1 MIGRIQFSKG
11 LFPNQWPYN
20 MTSTPHSAFAQSI
33 AEALN
38 KECFCI
44 TLDRPALHDALL
56 RDSGNTINQE
66 LIDARPNLFS
76 NAPMF
81 LSADLLA
88 QMQTTVRAIEAVARQ
103 PRYREHIAAQ
113 SPGIAQHQ
121 FGPLGVFM
129 GYDFHL
135 SANGPRLIE
144 INTNAGGAFLNAAL
158 ANAQRACCIE
168 METCMDLNDDVD
180 KFDKAFW
187 NMFLNEWHLGERS
200 DMPTRVAIVDEN
212 PEEQYLYPEFQLARD
227 FFERHAVDALIVDAA
242 ALEYDG
248 SRLLASGK
256 PIDMVYNRLVDFAL
270 DNPAHAALR
279 QAYLDNAV
287 VLTPHPGVHALFADK
302 RNLIVLSDR
311 DLLASWGVDE
321 ATLTALGN
329 VLRTESVTAE
339 KAEQLWARR
348 KQLFFKPAVG
358 YGGKAVYR
366 GDKLTR
372 GTWEEI
378 IKGGYV
384 AQEFAPPSERMIE
397 IDGNKEARKAD
408 IRLYTYDGNILLTAA
423 RLYQGQTTNF
433 RTPGGGF
440 APVFAI

>member
-1 MIGRIQFSKG
+1 MLK
-11 LFPNQWPYN
+11 
-20 MTSTPHSAFAQSI
+20 TPPFAQSI
-33 AEALN
+33 ADALN
-38 KECFCI
+38 KDCFCI
-44 TLDRPALHDALL
+44 TLDRPALHEALL
-56 RDSGNTINQE
+56 RDSGNTISQA

-76 NAPMF
+76 NASMF
-81 LSADLLA
+81 LSSELLA
-88 QMQTTVRAIEAVARQ
+88 QMLATVRAIEAVAQ
-103 PRYREHIAAQ
+103 LPQYRAQIAAW
-113 SPGIAQHQ
+113 SPDIAQHR

-158 ANAQRACCIE
+158 ANAQRACCME
-168 METCMDLNDDVD
+168 MESCMELNSDAD

-187 NMFLNEWHLGERS
+187 NMFLNEWRLQGRS
-200 DMPTRVAIVDEN
+200 GVPTRVAIVDEN

-227 FFERHAVDALIVDAA
+227 FFERHAVEAVIVDPA
-242 ALEYDG
+242 ALTYDG
-248 SRLLASGK
+248 TQLLANGK
-256 PIDMVYNRLVDFAL
+256 PVDMIYNRLVDFAL
-270 DNPAHAALR
+270 DNPAHAAMR
-279 QAYLDNAV
+279 QAYLDDAI

-302 RNLIVLSDR
+302 RNLVVLSDR
-311 DLLASWGVDE
+311 DLLASWGIDE
-321 ATLTALGN
+321 TSLVALGN
-329 VLRTESVTAE
+329 VLKTEVVTQE

-348 KQLFFKPAVG
+348 KQLFFKPAAG

-397 IDGNKEARKAD
+397 IDGHKEARKAD

-440 APVFAI
+440 APVFSV

>member
-1 MIGRIQFSKG
+1 
-11 LFPNQWPYN
+11 
-20 MTSTPHSAFAQSI
+20 
-33 AEALN
+33 
-38 KECFCI
+38 
-44 TLDRPALHDALL
+44 
-56 RDSGNTINQE
+56 
-66 LIDARPNLFS
+66 
-76 NAPMF
+76 
-81 LSADLLA
+81 
-88 QMQTTVRAIEAVARQ
+88 
-103 PRYREHIAAQ
+103 
-113 SPGIAQHQ
+113 
-121 FGPLGVFM
+121 
-129 GYDFHL
+129 
-135 SANGPRLIE
+135 
-144 INTNAGGAFLNAAL
+144 
-158 ANAQRACCIE
+158 
-168 METCMDLNDDVD
+168 METCMDLNDDND
-180 KFDKAFW
+180 KFDWAFW
-187 NMFLNEWHLGERS
+187 NMFLNEWHLQGRAGS
-200 DMPTRVAIVDEN
+200 PTRVAIVDEQ

-227 FFERHAVDALIVDAA
+227 FFERHAVEAVIVDAA

-248 SRLLASGK
+248 TRLLASGK
-256 PIDMVYNRLVDFAL
+256 PVDMVYNRLVDFVL

-279 QAYLDNAV
+279 QAYLDDAV

-321 ATLTALGN
+321 SSLLALGN
-329 VLRTESVTAE
+329 VLRTEVVTPE

-348 KQLFFKPAVG
+348 KQLFFKPAAG

-378 IKGGYV
+378 VKGGYV

-440 APVFAI
+440 APIFSV

>member
-1 MIGRIQFSKG
+1 
-11 LFPNQWPYN
+11 
-20 MTSTPHSAFAQSI
+20 MTSTPPPSFAQSV

-56 RDSGNTINQE
+56 RDSGNTITQE

-81 LSADLLA
+81 LSAELLA
-88 QMQTTVRAIEAVARQ
+88 QMHSTVRAIESVARL
-103 PRYREHIAAQ
+103 PMYREYIAAQ
-113 SPGIAQHQ
+113 SPAIAQHES
-121 FGPLGVFM
+121 GPLGVFM

-168 METCMDLNDDVD
+168 METCMDLNDDND
-180 KFDKAFW
+180 KFDWAFW
-187 NMFLNEWHLGERS
+187 NMFLNEWHLQGRAGS
-200 DMPTRVAIVDEN
+200 PTRVAIVDEQ

-227 FFERHAVDALIVDAA
+227 FFERHAVEAVIVDAA

-248 SRLLASGK
+248 TRLLASGK
-256 PIDMVYNRLVDFAL
+256 PVDMVYNRLVDFVL

-279 QAYLDNAV
+279 QAYLDDAV

-321 ATLTALGN
+321 SSLLALGN
-329 VLRTESVTAE
+329 VLRTEVVTPE

-348 KQLFFKPAVG
+348 KQLFFKPAAG

-378 IKGGYV
+378 VKGGYV

-440 APVFAI
+440 APIFSV

>member
-1 MIGRIQFSKG
+1 
-11 LFPNQWPYN
+11 
-20 MTSTPHSAFAQSI
+20 MTSTPPPSFAQSV

-56 RDSGNTINQE
+56 RDSGNTITQE

-81 LSADLLA
+81 LSAELLA
-88 QMQTTVRAIEAVARQ
+88 QMHSTVRAIESVARL
-103 PRYREHIAAQ
+103 PMYREYIAAQ
-113 SPGIAQHQ
+113 SPAIAQHES
-121 FGPLGVFM
+121 GPLGVFM

-168 METCMDLNDDVD
+168 METCMDLNDDND
-180 KFDKAFW
+180 KFDWAFW
-187 NMFLNEWHLGERS
+187 NMFLNEWHLQGRAGS
-200 DMPTRVAIVDEN
+200 PTRVAIVDEQ

-227 FFERHAVDALIVDAA
+227 FFERHAVEAVIVDAA
-242 ALEYDG
+242 TLEYDG
-248 SRLLASGK
+248 TRLLASGK
-256 PIDMVYNRLVDFAL
+256 PVDMVYNRLVDFVL

-279 QAYLDNAV
+279 QAYLDDAV

-321 ATLTALGN
+321 SSLLALGN
-329 VLRTESVTAE
+329 VLRTEVVTPE

-348 KQLFFKPAVG
+348 KQLFFKPAAG

-378 IKGGYV
+378 VKGGYV

-440 APVFAI
+440 APIFSV

>member
-1 MIGRIQFSKG
+1 
-11 LFPNQWPYN
+11 
-20 MTSTPHSAFAQSI
+20 MTSTPPPSFAQSV

-56 RDSGNTINQE
+56 RDSGNTITQE

-81 LSADLLA
+81 LSAELLA
-88 QMQTTVRAIEAVARQ
+88 QMHSTVRAIESVARL
-103 PRYREHIAAQ
+103 PMYREYIAAQ
-113 SPGIAQHQ
+113 SPAIAQHES
-121 FGPLGVFM
+121 GPLGVFM

-168 METCMDLNDDVD
+168 METCMDLNDDND
-180 KFDKAFW
+180 KFDWAFW
-187 NMFLNEWHLGERS
+187 NMFLNELHLQGRAGS
-200 DMPTRVAIVDEN
+200 PTRVAIVDEQ

-227 FFERHAVDALIVDAA
+227 FFERHAVEAVIVDAA

-248 SRLLASGK
+248 TRLLASGK
-256 PIDMVYNRLVDFAL
+256 PVDMVYNRLVDFVL

-279 QAYLDNAV
+279 QAYLDDAV

-321 ATLTALGN
+321 SSLLALGN
-329 VLRTESVTAE
+329 VLRTEVVTPE

-348 KQLFFKPAVG
+348 KQLFFKPAAG

-378 IKGGYV
+378 VKGGYV

-440 APVFAI
+440 APIFSV

>member
-1 MIGRIQFSKG
+1 
-11 LFPNQWPYN
+11 
-20 MTSTPHSAFAQSI
+20 MTSTPPPSFAQSV

-56 RDSGNTINQE
+56 RDSGNTITQE

-81 LSADLLA
+81 LSAELLA
-88 QMQTTVRAIEAVARQ
+88 QMHSTVRAIESVARL
-103 PRYREHIAAQ
+103 PMYREYIAAQ
-113 SPGIAQHQ
+113 SPAIAQHES
-121 FGPLGVFM
+121 GPLGVFM

-168 METCMDLNDDVD
+168 METCMDLNDDND
-180 KFDKAFW
+180 KFDWAFW
-187 NMFLNEWHLGERS
+187 NMFLNEWHLQGRAGS
-200 DMPTRVAIVDEN
+200 PTRVAIVDEQ
-212 PEEQYLYPEFQLARD
+212 PEEQYLYPEFQLARG
-227 FFERHAVDALIVDAA
+227 FFERHAVEAVIVDAA

-248 SRLLASGK
+248 TRLLASGK
-256 PIDMVYNRLVDFAL
+256 PVDMVYNRLVDFVL

-279 QAYLDNAV
+279 QAYLDDAV

-321 ATLTALGN
+321 SSLLALGN
-329 VLRTESVTAE
+329 VLRTEVVTPE

-348 KQLFFKPAVG
+348 KQLFFKPAAG

-378 IKGGYV
+378 VKGGYV

-440 APVFAI
+440 APIFSV

>member
-1 MIGRIQFSKG
+1 
-11 LFPNQWPYN
+11 
-20 MTSTPHSAFAQSI
+20 MTSTPPPSFAQSV

-56 RDSGNTINQE
+56 RDSGNTITQE

-81 LSADLLA
+81 LSAELLA
-88 QMQTTVRAIEAVARQ
+88 QMHSTVRAIESVARL
-103 PRYREHIAAQ
+103 PMYREYIAAQ
-113 SPGIAQHQ
+113 SPAIAQHES
-121 FGPLGVFM
+121 GPLGVFM

-168 METCMDLNDDVD
+168 METCMDLNDDND
-180 KFDKAFW
+180 KFDWAFW
-187 NMFLNEWHLGERS
+187 NMFLNEWHLQGRAGS
-200 DMPTRVAIVDEN
+200 PTRVAIVDEQ

-227 FFERHAVDALIVDAA
+227 FFERHAVEAVIVDAA

-248 SRLLASGK
+248 TRLLASGK
-256 PIDMVYNRLVDFAL
+256 PVDMVYNRLVDFVL

-279 QAYLDNAV
+279 QAYLDDAV

-321 ATLTALGN
+321 SSLLALGN
-329 VLRTESVTAE
+329 VLRTEVVTPE

-348 KQLFFKPAVG
+348 KQLFFKPAAG

-378 IKGGYV
+378 VKGGYV

-408 IRLYTYDGNILLTAA
+408 IRL
-423 RLYQGQTTNF
+423 
-433 RTPGGGF
+433 
-440 APVFAI
+440 

>member
-1 MIGRIQFSKG
+1 
-11 LFPNQWPYN
+11 
-20 MTSTPHSAFAQSI
+20 MTSTPPPSFAQSV

-56 RDSGNTINQE
+56 RDSGNTITQE

-81 LSADLLA
+81 LSAELLA
-88 QMQTTVRAIEAVARQ
+88 QMHSTVRAIESVARL
-103 PRYREHIAAQ
+103 PMYREYIAAQ
-113 SPGIAQHQ
+113 SPAIAQHES
-121 FGPLGVFM
+121 GPLGVFM

-168 METCMDLNDDVD
+168 METCMDLNDDND
-180 KFDKAFW
+180 KFDWAFW
-187 NMFLNEWHLGERS
+187 NMFLNEWHLQGRAGS
-200 DMPTRVAIVDEN
+200 PTRVAIVDEQ

-227 FFERHAVDALIVDAA
+227 FFERHAVEAVIVDAA

-248 SRLLASGK
+248 TRLLASGK
-256 PIDMVYNRLVDFAL
+256 PVDMVYNRLVDFVL

-279 QAYLDNAV
+279 QAYLDDAV

-311 DLLASWGVDE
+311 DLLAGVSMR
-321 ATLTALGN
+321 
-329 VLRTESVTAE
+329 VHFSR
-339 KAEQLWARR
+339 
-348 KQLFFKPAVG
+348 
-358 YGGKAVYR
+358 
-366 GDKLTR
+366 
-372 GTWEEI
+372 
-378 IKGGYV
+378 
-384 AQEFAPPSERMIE
+384 
-397 IDGNKEARKAD
+397 
-408 IRLYTYDGNILLTAA
+408 
-423 RLYQGQTTNF
+423 
-433 RTPGGGF
+433 
-440 APVFAI
+440 

>member
-1 MIGRIQFSKG
+1 
-11 LFPNQWPYN
+11 
-20 MTSTPHSAFAQSI
+20 MTSTPPPSFAQSV

-56 RDSGNTINQE
+56 RDSGNTITQE

-81 LSADLLA
+81 LSAELLA
-88 QMQTTVRAIEAVARQ
+88 QMHSTVRAIESVARL
-103 PRYREHIAAQ
+103 PMYREYIAAQ
-113 SPGIAQHQ
+113 SPAIAQHES
-121 FGPLGVFM
+121 GPLGVFM

-168 METCMDLNDDVD
+168 METCMDLNDDND
-180 KFDKAFW
+180 KFDWAFW
-187 NMFLNEWHLGERS
+187 NMFLNEWHLQGRAGS
-200 DMPTRVAIVDEN
+200 PTRVAIVDEQ

-227 FFERHAVDALIVDAA
+227 FFERHAVEAVIVDAA

-248 SRLLASGK
+248 TRLLASGK
-256 PIDMVYNRLVDFAL
+256 PVDMVYNRLVDFVL

-279 QAYLDNAV
+279 QAYLDDAV

-321 ATLTALGN
+321 RSLLALGN
-329 VLRTESVTAE
+329 VLRTEVVTPE

-348 KQLFFKPAVG
+348 KQLFFKPAAG

-378 IKGGYV
+378 VKGGYV

-440 APVFAI
+440 APIFSV

>member
-1 MIGRIQFSKG
+1 MSSS
-11 LFPNQWPYN
+11 PPYPSF
-20 MTSTPHSAFAQSI
+20 TQSV

-38 KECFCI
+38 KDCFCI
-44 TLDRPALHDALL
+44 TLDRSALDDALL
-56 RDSGNTINQE
+56 RDSGNTISQE
-66 LIDARPNLFS
+66 LIQTHPNLFS

-81 LSADLLA
+81 LSSGLLA
-88 QMQTTVRAIEAVARQ
+88 RMLTTVRAIETVARL
-103 PRYREHIAAQ
+103 PRYREHIASW
-113 SPGIAQHQ
+113 SPAIAQQQ

-135 SANGPRLIE
+135 SATGPRLIE
-144 INTNAGGAFLNAAL
+144 INSNAGGAFLNAAL
-158 ANAQRACCIE
+158 ANAQRACCMEIE
-168 METCMDLNDDVD
+168 PYMKLNAAAE
-180 KFDKAFW
+180 KFDTVFW
-187 NMFLNEWHLGERS
+187 NMFLNEWHLAGRS
-200 DMPTRVAIVDEN
+200 GVPTRVAIVDEK

-227 FFERHAVDALIVDAA
+227 FFERHGVEAVIVDAV

-248 SRLLASGK
+248 SRLLVSGK
-256 PIDMVYNRLVDFAL
+256 PVDMVYNRLVDFAL
-270 DNPAHAALR
+270 DSPAHAALR
-279 QAYLDNAV
+279 AAYLDKAV

-321 ATLTALGN
+321 ASLAALGA
-329 VLRTESVTAE
+329 VLKTEIVTPE
-339 KAEQLWARR
+339 KAEQLWTRR
-348 KQLFFKPAVG
+348 KQLFFKPAAG

-372 GTWEEI
+372 STWEEI
-378 IKGGYV
+378 LKGGYV

-397 IDGNKEARKAD
+397 IDGTRKARKAD

-440 APVFAI
+440 APVFSV

>member
-1 MIGRIQFSKG
+1 
-11 LFPNQWPYN
+11 
-20 MTSTPHSAFAQSI
+20 MTSTPPPSFAQSV

-56 RDSGNTINQE
+56 RDSGNTITQE

-81 LSADLLA
+81 LSAELLA
-88 QMQTTVRAIEAVARQ
+88 QMHSTVRAIESVARL
-103 PRYREHIAAQ
+103 PMYREYIAAQ
-113 SPGIAQHQ
+113 SPAIAQHES
-121 FGPLGVFM
+121 GPLGVFM

-168 METCMDLNDDVD
+168 METCMDLNDDND
-180 KFDKAFW
+180 KFDWAFW
-187 NMFLNEWHLGERS
+187 NMFLNEWHLQGRAGS
-200 DMPTRVAIVDEN
+200 PTRVAIVDEQ

-227 FFERHAVDALIVDAA
+227 FFERHAVEAVIVDAA

-248 SRLLASGK
+248 TRLLASGK
-256 PIDMVYNRLVDFAL
+256 PVDMVYNRVVDFVL

-279 QAYLDNAV
+279 QAYLDDAV

-321 ATLTALGN
+321 SSLLALGN
-329 VLRTESVTAE
+329 VLRTEVVTPE

-348 KQLFFKPAVG
+348 KQLFFKPAAG

-378 IKGGYV
+378 VKGGYV

-440 APVFAI
+440 APIFSV

>member
-1 MIGRIQFSKG
+1 MT
-11 LFPNQWPYN
+11 
-20 MTSTPHSAFAQSI
+20 TSTPSPSFAQSV

-56 RDSGNTINQE
+56 RDSGNTISQA
-66 LIDARPNLFS
+66 LIEARPNLFS

-81 LSADLLA
+81 LSSDLLS
-88 QMQTTVRAIEAVARQ
+88 QMLATVKAIEAVARFPQ
-103 PRYREHIAAQ
+103 YQALIAAH
-113 SPGIAQHQ
+113 SPDIARHR

-135 SANGPRLIE
+135 SAKGPRLIE
-144 INTNAGGAFLNAAL
+144 INTNAGGAFLNALL
-158 ANAQRACCIE
+158 ANAQRACCVE
-168 METCMDLNDDVD
+168 MATCMNLHSDDEA
-180 KFDKAFW
+180 FDTAFW
-187 NMFLNEWHLGERS
+187 NMFLNEWQLAGRTGT
-200 DMPTRVAIVDEN
+200 PRRVAIVDDK

-227 FFERHAVDALIVDAA
+227 FFQRHAVEAVIVDAA
-242 ALEYDG
+242 ALAYDG
-248 SRLLASGK
+248 GRLLANGA
-256 PIDMVYNRLVDFAL
+256 PVDMVYNRLVDFAL
-270 DNPAHAALR
+270 DDAAHAALR

-302 RNLIVLSDR
+302 RNLIPLSDR
-311 DLLASWGVDE
+311 DLLASWGVDD
-321 ATLTALGN
+321 ASLTALGN
-329 VLRTESVTAE
+329 VLKTEAVTPE
-339 KAEQLWARR
+339 KAEHLWARR
-348 KQLFFKPAVG
+348 KQLFFKPATG

-372 GTWEEI
+372 STWEDI
-378 IKGGYV
+378 VKGGYV

-397 IDGNKEARKAD
+397 VEGAREARKAD
-408 IRLYTYDGNILLTAA
+408 IRLYTYDGKILLTAA

-440 APVFAI
+440 APVFSV

>member
-1 MIGRIQFSKG
+1 
-11 LFPNQWPYN
+11 
-20 MTSTPHSAFAQSI
+20 MTSTPPPSFAQSV

-44 TLDRPALHDALL
+44 TLDRPALHYALL
-56 RDSGNTINQE
+56 RDSGNTITQE

-81 LSADLLA
+81 LSAELLA
-88 QMQTTVRAIEAVARQ
+88 QMHSTVRAIESVARL
-103 PRYREHIAAQ
+103 PMYREYIAAQ
-113 SPGIAQHQ
+113 SPAIAQHES
-121 FGPLGVFM
+121 GPLGVFM

-168 METCMDLNDDVD
+168 METCMDLNDDND
-180 KFDKAFW
+180 KFDWAFW
-187 NMFLNEWHLGERS
+187 NMFLNEWHLQGRAGS
-200 DMPTRVAIVDEN
+200 PTRVAIVDEQ

-227 FFERHAVDALIVDAA
+227 FFERHAVEAVIVDAA

-248 SRLLASGK
+248 TRLLASGK
-256 PIDMVYNRLVDFAL
+256 PVDMVYNRLVDFVL

-279 QAYLDNAV
+279 QAYLDDAV

-321 ATLTALGN
+321 SSLLALGN
-329 VLRTESVTAE
+329 VLRTEVVTPE

-348 KQLFFKPAVG
+348 KQLFFKPAAG

-378 IKGGYV
+378 VKGGYV

-440 APVFAI
+440 APIFSV

>member
-1 MIGRIQFSKG
+1 
-11 LFPNQWPYN
+11 
-20 MTSTPHSAFAQSI
+20 MTSTPPPSFAQSV

-56 RDSGNTINQE
+56 RDSGNTITQE

-81 LSADLLA
+81 LSAELLA
-88 QMQTTVRAIEAVARQ
+88 QMHSTVRAIESVARL
-103 PRYREHIAAQ
+103 PMYREYIAAQ
-113 SPGIAQHQ
+113 SPAIAQHES
-121 FGPLGVFM
+121 GPLGVFM

-168 METCMDLNDDVD
+168 METCMDLNDDND
-180 KFDKAFW
+180 KFDWAFW
-187 NMFLNEWHLGERS
+187 NMFLNEWHLQGRAGS
-200 DMPTRVAIVDEN
+200 PTRVAIVDEQ

-227 FFERHAVDALIVDAA
+227 FFERHAVEAVIVDAA

-248 SRLLASGK
+248 TRLLASGK
-256 PIDMVYNRLVDFAL
+256 PVDMVYNRLVDFVL

-279 QAYLDNAV
+279 QAYLDDAV

-321 ATLTALGN
+321 SSLLALGN
-329 VLRTESVTAE
+329 VLRTEVVTPE

-348 KQLFFKPAVG
+348 KQLFFKPAAG

-378 IKGGYV
+378 VKGGYV

-397 IDGNKEARKAD
+397 IDGNK
-408 IRLYTYDGNILLTAA
+408 
-423 RLYQGQTTNF
+423 
-433 RTPGGGF
+433 
-440 APVFAI
+440 

>member
-1 MIGRIQFSKG
+1 
-11 LFPNQWPYN
+11 
-20 MTSTPHSAFAQSI
+20 MTSTPPPSFAQSV

-56 RDSGNTINQE
+56 RDSGNTITQE
-66 LIDARPNLFS
+66 LIDARPNLVS

-81 LSADLLA
+81 LSAELLA
-88 QMQTTVRAIEAVARQ
+88 QMHSTVRAIESVARL
-103 PRYREHIAAQ
+103 PMYREYIAAQ
-113 SPGIAQHQ
+113 SPAIAQHES
-121 FGPLGVFM
+121 GPLGVFM

-168 METCMDLNDDVD
+168 METCMDLNDDND
-180 KFDKAFW
+180 KFDWAFW
-187 NMFLNEWHLGERS
+187 NMFLNEWHLQGRAGS
-200 DMPTRVAIVDEN
+200 PTRVAIVDEQ

-227 FFERHAVDALIVDAA
+227 FFERHAVEAVIVDAA

-248 SRLLASGK
+248 TRLLASGK
-256 PIDMVYNRLVDFAL
+256 PVDMVYNRLVDFVL

-279 QAYLDNAV
+279 QAYLDDAV

-321 ATLTALGN
+321 SSLLALGN
-329 VLRTESVTAE
+329 VLRTEVVTPE

-348 KQLFFKPAVG
+348 KQLFFKPAAG

-378 IKGGYV
+378 VKGGYV

-440 APVFAI
+440 APIFSV

>member
-1 MIGRIQFSKG
+1 
-11 LFPNQWPYN
+11 
-20 MTSTPHSAFAQSI
+20 MTSTPPPSFAQSV

-56 RDSGNTINQE
+56 KDSGNTISQD

-81 LSADLLA
+81 LSAELLA
-88 QMQTTVRAIEAVARQ
+88 QMHSTVRAIESVARL
-103 PRYREHIAAQ
+103 PMYREYIAAQ
-113 SPGIAQHQ
+113 SPAIAQHQ

-168 METCMDLNDDVD
+168 METCMDLNDDID
-180 KFDKAFW
+180 KFDSAFW
-187 NMFLNEWHLGERS
+187 NMFLNEWRLAGRS
-200 DMPTRVAIVDEN
+200 GVPKRVAIVDEQ

-227 FFERHAVDALIVDAA
+227 FFERHAVEAVIVDAV

-248 SRLLASGK
+248 ARLLASGK
-256 PIDMVYNRLVDFAL
+256 PVDMIYNRLVDFAL
-270 DNPAHAALR
+270 DNPAHGALR

-311 DLLASWGVDE
+311 DLLASWGVD
-321 ATLTALGN
+321 AASLAALGN
-329 VLRTESVTAE
+329 VLKTEVVTPD
-339 KAEQLWARR
+339 KAEQLWVRR
-348 KQLFFKPAVG
+348 KQLFFKPAAG

-423 RLYQGQTTNF
+423 RLYQGQTTNVG
-433 RTPGGGF
+433 TPGGGF
-440 APVFAI
+440 APVFSV

>member
-1 MIGRIQFSKG
+1 MSSSPPFS
-11 LFPNQWPYN
+11 
-20 MTSTPHSAFAQSI
+20 SFAQSV

-38 KECFCI
+38 KECFCT

-56 RDSGNTINQE
+56 RDSGNTISQA

-81 LSADLLA
+81 LSSDLLS
-88 QMQTTVRAIEAVARQ
+88 QMLATVRAIEAVARLPQ
-103 PRYREHIAAQ
+103 YQARIAAQ
-113 SPGIAQHQ
+113 SPAIAQHQ
-121 FGPLGVFM
+121 FGPIGVFM

-135 SANGPRLIE
+135 SAKGPRLIE

-168 METCMDLNDDVD
+168 METCMTMHDGAD
-180 KFDKAFW
+180 KFDTAFW
-187 NMFLNEWHLGERS
+187 NMFLNEWELAGRTGT
-200 DMPTRVAIVDEN
+200 PRRVAIVDEK

-227 FFERHAVDALIVDAA
+227 FFERHGVEAVIVDAA
-242 ALEYDG
+242 ALAYDG
-248 SRLLASGK
+248 KTLLAKGK
-256 PIDMVYNRLVDFAL
+256 PVDMVYNRLVDFAL
-270 DNPAHAALR
+270 DDSAHAALR

-302 RNLIVLSDR
+302 RNLILLSDR
-311 DLLASWGVDE
+311 DLLASWGMDD
-321 ATLTALGN
+321 ASLAALGN
-329 VLRTESVTAE
+329 VLKTEVVTKE

-348 KQLFFKPAVG
+348 KQLFFKPAAG

-378 IKGGYV
+378 LKGGYV

-397 IDGNKEARKAD
+397 IEGSKEPRKAD

-423 RLYQGQTTNF
+423 RLYQGQTTNC

-440 APVFAI
+440 APVFSIPSS

>member
-1 MIGRIQFSKG
+1 
-11 LFPNQWPYN
+11 
-20 MTSTPHSAFAQSI
+20 MTSTPPPSFAQSV

-56 RDSGNTINQE
+56 RDSGNTITQE

-81 LSADLLA
+81 LSAELLA
-88 QMQTTVRAIEAVARQ
+88 QMHSTVRAIESVARL
-103 PRYREHIAAQ
+103 PMYREYIAAQ
-113 SPGIAQHQ
+113 SPAIAQHES
-121 FGPLGVFM
+121 GPLGVFM

-168 METCMDLNDDVD
+168 METCMDLNDDND
-180 KFDKAFW
+180 KFDWAFW
-187 NMFLNEWHLGERS
+187 NMFLNEWHLQGRAGS
-200 DMPTRVAIVDEN
+200 PTRVAIVDEQ

-227 FFERHAVDALIVDAA
+227 FFERHAVEAVIVDAA

-248 SRLLASGK
+248 TRLLASGK
-256 PIDMVYNRLVDFAL
+256 PVDMVYNRLVDFVL

-279 QAYLDNAV
+279 QAYLDDAV

-321 ATLTALGN
+321 SSLLALGN
-329 VLRTESVTAE
+329 VLRTEVVTPE

-348 KQLFFKPAVG
+348 KQLFFKPAAG

-378 IKGGYV
+378 VKGGYV

-397 IDGNKEARKAD
+397 IDGNKEARNAD

-440 APVFAI
+440 APIFSV

>member
-1 MIGRIQFSKG
+1 
-11 LFPNQWPYN
+11 
-20 MTSTPHSAFAQSI
+20 MTSTPPPSFAQSV

-56 RDSGNTINQE
+56 RDSGNTITQE

-81 LSADLLA
+81 LSAELLA
-88 QMQTTVRAIEAVARQ
+88 QMHSTVRAIESVARL
-103 PRYREHIAAQ
+103 PMYREYIAAQ
-113 SPGIAQHQ
+113 SPAIAQHES
-121 FGPLGVFM
+121 GPLGVFM

-168 METCMDLNDDVD
+168 METCMDLNDDND
-180 KFDKAFW
+180 KFDWAFW
-187 NMFLNEWHLGERS
+187 NMFLNEWHLQGRAGS
-200 DMPTRVAIVDEN
+200 PTRVAIVGEQ

-227 FFERHAVDALIVDAA
+227 FFERHAVEAVIVDAA

-248 SRLLASGK
+248 TRLLASGK
-256 PIDMVYNRLVDFAL
+256 PVDMVYNRLVDFVL

-279 QAYLDNAV
+279 QAYLDDAV

-311 DLLASWGVDE
+311 DLVASWGVDE
-321 ATLTALGN
+321 SSLLALGN
-329 VLRTESVTAE
+329 VLRTEVVTPE

-348 KQLFFKPAVG
+348 KQLFFKPAAG

-378 IKGGYV
+378 VKGGYV

-440 APVFAI
+440 APIFSV